1 MKKFLISTSLVSAF
15 IFSGCSSNHA
25 LINFKKDQF
34 NANALQYTKKADII
48 VKNNPKV
55 LFFAT
60 YLNSVEEKFNDN
72 KENFLVGVYFVNE
85 EEQDFIKKGY
95 RVLLNGNEML
105 EEYTQISSKDE
116 FVKNLPL
123 KNPWAKYYFVKF
135 DKLDT
140 YKLQLKLTN
149 EEKKEFVEEM
159 DESKELAVNN
169 ETLVEKK
176 PIFSTLINFE
186 K

>member
-1 MKKFLISTSLVSAF
+1 MKKILISTSLVSAF

-48 VKNNPKV
+48 VKDSPKV

-60 YLNSVEEKFNDN
+60 YLNSVEKKFDDD

-85 EEQDFIKKGY
+85 EKQDFFEKGY
-95 RVLLNGNEML
+95 RIVLNGNEML
-105 EEYTQISSKDE
+105 EEYTKVPAKDA

-123 KNPWAKYYFVKF
+123 KNPWAKYYFIKF
-135 DKLDT
+135 DKIDN

-149 EEKKEFVEEM
+149 EEKKEINEEIEKEEVVKIN
-159 DESKELAVNN
+159 DENSI
-169 ETLVEKK
+169 EKK
-176 PIFSTLINFE
+176 PFFSTLINFE